1 MDVEFTKNFTHT
13 MIDFINVIE
22 HPTISISI
30 RFKLNQLKKKKEIST
45 KPIYANSFPI
55 LFVSSKKKERWFN
68 ISK

>member
-30 RFKLNQLKKKKEIST
+30 RFKLNQLKKKGNFHQTDIRKFFSHFIC
-45 KPIYANSFPI
+45 KQQ
-55 LFVSSKKKERWFN
+55 KKRKMVQH
-68 ISK
+68 K